1 MEEGGLDQ
9 SMVIRGDVVNGRIM
23 FRCMIRAANAHDRH
37 VNATQQLFN
46 HGVVKVSDDPVA
58 QPVFDVLQ
66 TGTEIFFDENI
77 PFGLRRLQIF
87 ANPFN
92 HLPVIG
98 FVGIE

>member
-1 MEEGGLDQ
+1 
-9 SMVIRGDVVNGRIM
+9 MV
-23 FRCMIRAANAHDRH
+23 RAANAHDRY
-37 VNATQQLFN
+37 VDATQQLFN
-46 HGVVKVSDDPVA
+46 HGVVKVSDNPVS

-87 ANPFN
+87 TNPLN
-92 HLPVIG
+92 HLTVIG